1 MAVFRYNSEKQ
12 SVSWEELT
20 EKVPQFLVEI
30 QKGMYQRARERFDSK
45 LKKSDTWEGFMNEL
59 NQRNVV
65 LTPWCKNNQCEDK
78 VKERSGIESKAM
90 ANEGEVSL
98 TGQAK
103 TLCIPL
109 DYEPLNGEKCFHCGE
124 EAKVRVIWGR
134 SY

>member
-1 MAVFRYNSEKQ
+1 
-12 SVSWEELT
+12 
-20 EKVPQFLVEI
+20 
-30 QKGMYQRARERFDSK
+30 MYERAREKFDAK
-45 LKKSDTWEGFMNEL
+45 LKKSDTWEGFMVEL

-65 LTPWCKNNQCEDK
+65 LTPWCKKTECEQK

-90 ANEGEVSL
+90 ANEGEAML

-109 DYEPLNGEKCFHCGE
+109 DHEPLNGEKCFHCGE